1 MQLVEA
7 RNAKAHSVASSSC
20 LELRLA
26 FGGVILDKL
35 RADPF
40 GLPPRAPCRW
50 PTRCATLDATRS
62 AAVEAALGTAWCHSV
77 WTGTGQLGRSQGLS
91 ASMMY
96 IARQLADAATSA
108 SNAAGGLA
116 STFLRGNVAW
126 FFRFAASCLPCRRDF
141 VNTHHELY
149 WMKSR
154 KNLFSHGSVLFRK
167 L

>member
-35 RADPF
+35 RADSF
-40 GLPPRAPCRW
+40 CLPPGAPCRW

-62 AAVEAALGTAWCHSV
+62 AAVEAALRTAWCHSV
-77 WTGTGQLGRSQGLS
+77 WTGTGRRGRSQGSS

-96 IARQLADAATSA
+96 IAR
-108 SNAAGGLA
+108 AGRTPCV
-116 STFLRGNVAW
+116 SSPTPPRPPPTPQVAW
-126 FFRFAASCLPCRRDF
+126 
-141 VNTHHELY
+141 VV
-149 WMKSR
+149 
-154 KNLFSHGSVLFRK
+154 LFSAAMWPGSSDLLHRVCLAVEISSTPTMNSTG
-167 L
+167 

>member
-35 RADPF
+35 RANLF
-40 GLPPRAPCRW
+40 GLPPGAPCRW

-62 AAVEAALGTAWCHSV
+62 AAVEAALGTAWKIAGIIGV
-77 WTGTGQLGRSQGLS
+77 NDVYR
-91 ASMMY
+91 ASREDSL
-96 IARQLADAATSA
+96 RQLADAATSA
-108 SNAAGGLA
+108 SNAAGGLG

-149 WMKSR
+149 LMKSR
-154 KNLFSHGSVLFRK
+154 KNLFSHGTVLFRK

>member
-35 RADPF
+35 RAEPF
-40 GLPPRAPCRW
+40 CLPPGAPCRW

-62 AAVEAALGTAWCHSV
+62 AAVEAALGTAWKIAGIIGV
-77 WTGTGQLGRSQGLS
+77 NDVYR
-91 ASMMY
+91 ASREDSL
-96 IARQLADAATSA
+96 RQLADAATSA
-108 SNAAGGLA
+108 SNAAGGLG

-126 FFRFAASCLPCRRDF
+126 FFRFAAPCLPCRRDF

-154 KNLFSHGSVLFRK
+154 KNLFSHGTMLFRK

>member
-1 MQLVEA
+1 VQLVEA

-40 GLPPRAPCRW
+40 CLPPGAPCRW
-50 PTRCATLDATRS
+50 PTRCATLDATHS
-62 AAVEAALGTAWCHSV
+62 AAVEAALGTAWKIAGIIGV
-77 WTGTGQLGRSQGLS
+77 NDVYR
-91 ASMMY
+91 ASREDSL
-96 IARQLADAATSA
+96 RQLADAATSA
-108 SNAAGGLA
+108 SNAAGGLG

-126 FFRFAASCLPCRRDF
+126 FFRFAAPCLPCRRDF

-149 WMKSR
+149 WMKYR
-154 KNLFSHGSVLFRK
+154 KNLFSHGTMLFRK